1 MRRHTP
7 STAQVRGW
15 EITAASAAASAEA
28 AEAPSDCDPAMPR
41 TMPFAFEV
49 DAHTATLDGRF
60 IANVP
65 TGELL

>member
-1 MRRHTP
+1 MRQHTP
-7 STAQVRGW
+7 STAQVHGW
-15 EITAASAAASAEA
+15 EIAAASAAGSTEA
-28 AEAPSDCDPAMPR
+28 TEALSDCDPAMPR

-49 DAHTATLDGRF
+49 DVHTATHNGRF

>member
-1 MRRHTP
+1 MRQHTP

-15 EITAASAAASAEA
+15 EITDASAAGSAEA
-28 AEAPSDCDPAMPR
+28 AEVPSDCDPAMPR
-41 TMPFAFEV
+41 TVPFAFEV
-49 DAHTATLDGRF
+49 DVHTAILDGRF